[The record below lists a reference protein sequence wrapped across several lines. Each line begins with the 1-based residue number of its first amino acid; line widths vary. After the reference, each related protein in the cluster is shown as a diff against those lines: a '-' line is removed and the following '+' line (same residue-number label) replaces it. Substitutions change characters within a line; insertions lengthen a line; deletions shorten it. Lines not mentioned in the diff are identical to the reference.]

1 LRDSVGRLVYGLV
14 KFLTHLFGG
23 AFLFTGNQAEK
34 GGKIEEEKC
43 GGDFDG
49 RVSRCKASLTFC
61 RKRGALARAM
71 LPTG

>member
-1 LRDSVGRLVYGLV
+1 LRDSVGRLIYGLV
-14 KFLTHLFGG
+14 EGLSDLFGG

-34 GGKIEEEKC
+34 GGKSEEEKC

-49 RVSRCKASLTFC
+49 RVRRCKASLTFC